1 MTDWESLTS
10 IQQIEKY
17 IRYDRPITF
26 DMYKKAFT
34 INTDI
39 TANRSMLKYEFF
51 IVELFKQTDIY
62 HDNINNCGSNLKLK
76 VKLKDAYNYIIYF
89 LKNTLKINIDFYIND
104 TDFKNNINSTDLNNI
119 ELQYEYVWSKIIMLF
134 NFSYY
139 IKQIEQKTNPL
150 EQLLN
155 FLFRKATNKITDKI
169 KKIFSN
175 ININITDTID
185 VYILNDYINDINT
198 NLSIENDIKQIFIKK
213 YLEFDYTIH
222 PEYDANLSNLKKIFA
237 DFEKQTQTNLKNSNF
252 IYLDTEKLHDDNNI
266 IYNFDIT
273 SDFSSIEEI
282 EIIKLI
288 IVEIFKD
295 TKYYTDNNI
304 TVNTIENIKLH
315 IHSIL
320 KKKLEKE
327 KINYNANNDVINK
340 IDKVIKKIND
350 IFNSS
355 FSLSTRDNII
365 TFLKN
370 IIVYFVLNEKYANM
384 FNINNTNN
392 NITVANTYLKEKLK
406 INDIKN
412 YLNNTIKL
420 TNDYISNTIIIDVMN
435 KITPINISANVK
447 ELSDNLNNLINFL
460 KEKANENNI
469 TISFDKPITEILSIL
484 YNRKKLYEKYTNLL
498 NNLNKLNDKFL
509 NITTK
514 TLIQQPAAPAPA
526 AASAASAASAAATA
540 TPTTGGALQAA
551 SAASA
556 AAPAAATAAAETVKV
571 KYNVNP
577 ISSVN
582 KNIQEKFK
590 VFYELLGHEIVFKYK
605 YNDDYLKN
613 EDKDF
618 KKLIRD
624 IYEDNKLIEDTS
636 DLYLFLI
643 HDQFYLTRIFKLLIE
658 NSNLKELLNNAYDLL
673 DIRINDEEKNN
684 NNKYKESISYIK
696 KRGSDDL
703 IKILKRFEGIK
714 QRIESG
720 QPITRREK
728 ERFKGIID
736 ELESEKLKITDKET
750 IANIDEVIKYINTK
764 KLTEKVNDIDES
776 LIIEGYKKI
785 IDFSSIASMF
795 KIVVMFLILLC
806 VFLYLFVLFIS
817 VFNVFNLIV
826 RIIFDIIQI
835 FYNKNISN
843 NETLL
848 YNIKSILNCSKDDYS
863 DDILNVLNEQSMSL
877 SVFNTTI
884 YIIYILVFYAL
895 IYLLF
900 RFYALMKI
908 GHKFIGH
915 PKDIDPEFE
924 LLIILGA
931 ILGFSIIHYIYYKI
945 IYKELSYKIYT
956 ELNNNENEID
966 EFISNIFKNGT
977 IKDNKQEF
985 DNFFDI
991 LKEPSRRNELDII
1004 ISDKVLKLNND
1015 WRTTSDLLQY
1025 LLIYDIY
1032 LYFEDNIILNN
1043 DIIELINIF
1052 LIIKIYGESKLDK
1065 NQKEKLKNNTFISFL
1080 DANERKL
1087 IKKYHEQLPFYETIP
1102 DDKLNYFIEINK
1114 ELGKTIGNINK
1125 KIIEYKGSFYPF
1137 LFACIYIITICI
1149 FNFICVYVIMG
1160 LIANAK
1166 NSLPEIIINIANKY
1180 LKYCDY
1186 ILSFIVYK
1194 ER

>member
-1 MTDWESLTS
+1 MTKVILSTENRT
-10 IQQIEKY
+10 KY
-17 IRYDRPITF
+17 IKDNPAINNNLLYQNDDR
-26 DMYKKAFT
+26 
-34 INTDI
+34 
-39 TANRSMLKYEFF
+39 RSMLTYEYY
-51 IVELFKQTDIY
+51 IVEKFKNTKIY
-62 HDNINNCGSNLKLK
+62 QENVNDCKNNLDSKK
-76 VKLKDAYNYIIYF
+76 KLKDAYNYIISF
-89 LKNTLKINIDFYIND
+89 LKEIDILDFNNIDNYFKTISNNCNEHEKKYEYVYSILNRYLNSIDVPPPISDFNIDFSLLTQNIDTLHTQYINNTPIYTYLD
-104 TDFKNNINSTDLNNI
+104 NIKYILYNNI
-119 ELQYEYVWSKIIMLF
+119 YGLF
-134 NFSYY
+134 F
-139 IKQIEQKTNPL
+139 KT
-150 EQLLN
+150 
-155 FLFRKATNKITDKI
+155 
-169 KKIFSN
+169 
-175 ININITDTID
+175 
-185 VYILNDYINDINT
+185 
-198 NLSIENDIKQIFIKK
+198 
-213 YLEFDYTIH
+213 YLEFNYKKH
-222 PEYDANLSNLKKIFA
+222 PIYDTNLSNLPDIYN
-237 DFEKQTQTNLKNSNF
+237 TF
-252 IYLDTEKLHDDNNI
+252 ILDITVKFDKSVFLYLNTSLIDNNPI
-266 IYNFDIT
+266 NNYTLNLNF
-273 SDFSSIEEI
+273 SLIEEI
-282 EIIKLI
+282 EIIKSI

-295 TKYYTDNNI
+295 TKYYNI
-304 TVNTIENIKLH
+304 TKFKLEKIDNIKSYILDTLGKKIRDEKENYSVDTNVKNKIENIYKN
-315 IHSIL
+315 
-320 KKKLEKE
+320 
-327 KINYNANNDVINK
+327 INNL
-340 IDKVIKKIND
+340 
-350 IFNSS
+350 FNLNLNSK
-355 FSLSTRDNII
+355 DNII
-365 TFLKN
+365 LFLKN
-370 IIVYFVLNEKYANM
+370 IIIT
-384 FNINNTNN
+384 FNFDNNSITINRDNT
-392 NITVANTYLKEKLK
+392 ITINLGYLINKLK
-406 INDIKN
+406 IDGDIVTKLGN
-412 YLNNTIKL
+412 KVNLSNKYISTSTITDVYNIILKINNSKNNTELITNLNDL
-420 TNDYISNTIIIDVMN
+420 TTTLKQDAKN
-435 KITPINISANVK
+435 KNIS
-447 ELSDNLNNLINFL
+447 
-460 KEKANENNI
+460 
-469 TISFDKPITEILSIL
+469 ISFDNIIENIIYIIYSSE
-484 YNRKKLYEKYTNLL
+484 KLYKKYIKLLDNLK
-498 NNLNKLNDKFL
+498 KLNDKFL
-509 NITTK
+509 NIETK
-514 TLIQQPAAPAPA
+514 EAAAATAPAAAAAAPAPA
-526 AASAASAASAAATA
+526 PAPAAT
-540 TPTTGGALQAA
+540 
-551 SAASA
+551 
-556 AAPAAATAAAETVKV
+556 APAAALRAETD
-571 KYNVNP
+571 
-577 ISSVN
+577 
-582 KNIQEKFK
+582 EKAAINEYIKRNFK
-590 VFYELLGHEIVFKYK
+590 VFYDLLNYKIEFKYK
-605 YNDDYLKN
+605 YNDDDYLKN

-636 DLYLFLI
+636 DLYIYLI
-643 HDQFYLTRIFKLLIE
+643 NDQFYLTQIFKLLIE
-658 NSNLKELLNNAYDLL
+658 NSNLKVLLNKAYDLL

-684 NNKYKESISYIK
+684 NNKYKDNISYIK
-696 KRGSDDL
+696 KKGSEEL
-703 IKILKRFEGIK
+703 KKILQRFEGIK

-728 ERFKGIID
+728 ERFKGIIE
-736 ELESEKLKITDKET
+736 ELESEKLKIDDQEIKKS
-750 IANIDEVIKYINTK
+750 IDEVINYINTK
-764 KLTEKVNDIDES
+764 NLTEKVNDIDKS

-848 YNIKSILNCSKDDYS
+848 YNIKSILNCSRDDYS
-863 DDILNVLNEQSMSL
+863 HDILNVLNEQSMSL

-945 IYKELSYKIYT
+945 VFKEFSYNNYN
-956 ELNNNENEID
+956 ELHKNESEID
-966 EFISNIFKNGT
+966 KLISDILKNST
-977 IKDNKQEF
+977 IKDNTQEF

-991 LKEPSRRNELDII
+991 LKEPSRRNEIDII

-1032 LYFEDNIILNN
+1032 LYFEDNIILNI

-1052 LIIKIYGESKLDK
+1052 LTSKINDISKLDN
-1065 NQKEKLKNNTFISFL
+1065 NQKEKLKNTTFISFL

-1125 KIIEYKGSFYPF
+1125 KIIGYNGSFYPF